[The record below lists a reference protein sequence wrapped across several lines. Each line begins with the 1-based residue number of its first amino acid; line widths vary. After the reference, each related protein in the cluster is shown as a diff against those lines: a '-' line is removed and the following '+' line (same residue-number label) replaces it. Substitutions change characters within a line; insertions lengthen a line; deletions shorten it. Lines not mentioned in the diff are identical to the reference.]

1 MSLHIFTLLPWLGD
15 VAILTQIS
23 IECKFISN
31 LMVQS
36 KCGMVENVFEYA
48 FRAFNFTI
56 LFSKYLSC
64 KYIKRSVNRVV

>member
-23 IECKFISN
+23 IECQFISN

-48 FRAFNFTI
+48 FRALNFTI
-56 LFSKYLSC
+56 LFSKYFVPIFSD
-64 KYIKRSVNRVV
+64 